1 MDLHEQTH
9 PLTSRCF
16 TSTPILAGTI
26 NSFLAWRKNRSRAVR
41 LPDFSSSAFVP
52 TSGSFLTPPPAASVD
67 TFDMK
72 TKLYVSLAIA
82 AALSAATAEEKKT
95 DKTLGERTANT
106 LEKAGERAK
115 DAGRAIAD
123 GAKGAGRTL
132 ADTTK
137 KAADTV
143 VDAVTP
149 DKDAHRVEVTLN
161 ERRIDMPRSLGSG
174 KTAFVV
180 RNASKEKHNF
190 EIAGQG
196 IDKKFTTSLSPDES
210 KVLHVDLAP
219 GNYKVICPVKD
230 HDEEGMRFDVTV
242 K

>member
-1 MDLHEQTH
+1 MH
-9 PLTSRCF
+9 PR
-16 TSTPILAGTI
+16 
-26 NSFLAWRKNRSRAVR
+26 
-41 LPDFSSSAFVP
+41 
-52 TSGSFLTPPPAASVD
+52 D
-67 TFDMK
+67 TLGMK
-72 TKLYVSLAIA
+72 TTLYVSLAIA
-82 AALSAATAEEKKT
+82 ATLAAASAAEQKSEKTFGEKTA
-95 DKTLGERTANT
+95 DT

-123 GAKGAGRTL
+123 GTKDAGR
-132 ADTTK
+132 AIAATTK

-161 ERRIDMPRSLGSG
+161 EHRIDMPKSLGSG

-180 RNASKEKHNF
+180 RNSGKEKHNF
-190 EIAGQG
+190 EIEGQG
-196 IDKKFTTSLSPDES
+196 IDKKFMTSLSPDES

-230 HDEEGMRFDVTV
+230 HEEEGMKLNVTV